1 VVTCGENSQVDDTI
15 GLERDC
21 AAAWPAM
28 VDEPLGQW
36 RLRAA
41 GGFTGRANSALT
53 LGDPGVPVAEALATV
68 VTFAGRNDIPA
79 TAHVISGAAVERDL
93 TRAGWSVNQAHPGGA
108 ESVVMTGPL
117 TGFDSTVPPGVS
129 VPDVPPQD
137 WWPLAVGT
145 PAPTP
150 AQRQVLAGRTG
161 VGFGTVR
168 ADGQVVGIVRGAV
181 VGDLLYIA
189 RLAVAPAHRRLGLA
203 GCLLAALARWGA
215 RQGAIRC
222 ALQVATHNVGAISLY
237 AALGCLPHH
246 RYRYWI
252 PAR

>member
-1 VVTCGENSQVDDTI
+1 VTCGKNGQVDVT
-15 GLERDC
+15 GLEQDC
-21 AAAWPAM
+21 AAAWPAV

-53 LGDPGVPVAEALATV
+53 IGDPGVPVTDALARV
-68 VTFAGRNDIPA
+68 VAFAGRNDIPA
-79 TAHVISGAAVERDL
+79 AAHVISGAAVEQDL
-93 TRAGWSVNQAHPGGA
+93 TQAGWSVDETHPGGA

-117 TGFDSTVPPGVS
+117 TGFDSAVPPGVT
-129 VPDVPPQD
+129 VRETPPQG

-145 PAPTP
+145 AAPTP
-150 AQRQVLAGRTG
+150 AQRHVLAGRSG

-168 ADGQVVGIVRGAV
+168 ADGLVVGIVRGAV
-181 VGDLLYIA
+181 VGDLLHIA
-189 RLAVAPAHRRLGLA
+189 RLAVAPTHRRLGL
-203 GCLLAALARWGA
+203 GTGLLAALADWGA
-215 RQGAIRC
+215 RRGAIRC

-237 AALGCLPHH
+237 AGLGCLPHH

-252 PAR
+252 PAG